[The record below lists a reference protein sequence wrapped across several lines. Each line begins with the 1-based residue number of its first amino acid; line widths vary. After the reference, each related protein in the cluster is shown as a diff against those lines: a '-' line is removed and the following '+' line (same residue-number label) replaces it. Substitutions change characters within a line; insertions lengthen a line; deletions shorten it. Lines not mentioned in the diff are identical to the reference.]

1 MRKVGAFIGSLAAL
15 AIMTAPVLAKSS
27 TAAPPAEDK
36 SAPSQCH
43 SLQQGPGGVWIEI
56 PCQEVG
62 SPAPAPPRPPG
73 RSAETVGH

>member
-1 MRKVGAFIGSLAAL
+1 MRKASAFLGSLAAL

-27 TAAPPAEDK
+27 TAPPAEDK

-73 RSAETVGH
+73 RSAETVSH